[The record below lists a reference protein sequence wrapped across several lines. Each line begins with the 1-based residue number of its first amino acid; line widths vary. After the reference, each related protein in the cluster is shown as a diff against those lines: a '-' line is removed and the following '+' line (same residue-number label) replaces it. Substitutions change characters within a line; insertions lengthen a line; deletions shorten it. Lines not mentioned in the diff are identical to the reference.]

1 MLKVGFVGY
10 RGMVGSVL
18 MSRMI
23 ESNDFNDIQPS
34 FFSTSQAGKSPDG
47 FIKKYGIL
55 KNAFDIDEL
64 KKMDV
69 ILSCQGGEYTQ
80 DVHSKIRAEDW
91 NGFWIDAAS
100 TLRLADD
107 STLVLDP
114 INSDK
119 IRDAIHRG
127 KRDFV
132 GCNCT
137 VSLMSLAISGLL
149 KENLVE
155 WVNSSTY
162 QAISGSGAAAMQ
174 ELLEQ
179 SSILDKSDDTSQNI
193 LDREINLREISKDSV
208 KIPQQYT
215 GKTLAY
221 NLLPWIDV
229 AMDSGQ
235 TKEEFK
241 AATELNKILD
251 TEVNIPVDG
260 TCVRVPS
267 LRSHSQALT
276 IKLKENL
283 TEQQIIDKL
292 SNSNEWVKV
301 VANNKQD
308 TLNQLTPQATS
319 GTLDI
324 AIGRIRKSLLEENIF
339 HCFTVG
345 DQLLWGAA
353 EPLRRVLNIIKCNI

>member
-18 MSRMI
+18 MSRML
-23 ESNDFNDIQPS
+23 ESNDFDDIQPS
-34 FFSTSQAGKSPDG
+34 FFSTSQVGKNPGG
-47 FIKKYGIL
+47 FIQKYGLL
-55 KNAFDIDEL
+55 KDAFDINEL
-64 KKMDV
+64 IKMDIIV
-69 ILSCQGGEYTQ
+69 TCQGGEYTQ
-80 DVHSKIRAEDW
+80 QIHNKIRSTNW

-100 TLRLADD
+100 TLRLSKD

-114 INSDK
+114 LNHDK
-119 IRDAIHRG
+119 IIDAIKSG
-127 KRDFV
+127 KKDFV

-149 KENLVE
+149 KDGLVE
-155 WVNSSTY
+155 WVNSTTY

-174 ELLEQ
+174 ELLAQ
-179 SSILDKSDDTSQNI
+179 TSVLDKSDNISQNI
-193 LDREINLREISKDSV
+193 LDREINLRELSKD
-208 KIPQQYT
+208 KTIIPQEKT
-215 GKTLAY
+215 GSTLAY

-251 TEVNIPVDG
+251 TDNYIPVDG
-260 TCVRVPS
+260 ICVRVPS

-276 IKLKENL
+276 IKLKKNL
-283 TEQQIIDKL
+283 SVKEITQKISD
-292 SNSNEWVKV
+292 SNEWVKLV
-301 VANNKQD
+301 PNNKED
-308 TLNQLTPQATS
+308 TLNKLTPQATS

-324 AIGRIRKSLLEENIF
+324 AVGRIRKSLLEDKIF

-353 EPLRRVLNIIKCNI
+353 EPLRRVLHIIKSSI